1 MGEVWAGEHVAVGV
15 RVALKTLLPA
25 AACDPQ
31 IVARFRREAHVLG
44 RLRSDRVARVVDFV
58 EDKQAGLVLVMDLVD
73 GEALSAVLEK
83 RSFGVEEA
91 VDLGVDIMAA
101 VCDLHRAKI
110 VHRDLKPENII
121 LEPRGGDGRRRAVIV
136 DFGVSRVQHSVS
148 SVDDSLTGITS
159 ADMAVGTIPLLGPE
173 QILSSRD
180 ATGSADLYAVGAILF
195 RAVSG
200 GHVFGEV
207 DDVDYLK
214 QKLTGPA
221 PPLPLGR
228 VDPVARGIAAI
239 VGRALERR
247 PEERYTSA
255 EVMLRDLSELQELA
269 RATAMDLDAPTEEAP
284 PRLLL
289 AALLGGDDEKT
300 GRISLAPDTQVGGL
314 FVENTQE
321 SPGNAAAQRPP
332 PSVAT
337 VRDAGARLPG
347 METPYSG
354 AHPRTRRRG
363 PLPAQ
368 VRPGAGPLVAGDAP
382 DAGFAGADA
391 VPPGPAPG
399 PPDAGRARRR
409 EACAD
414 PSGARVPARA
424 PPLAPDSAVDG
435 AARHGRRPGG
445 GAGDGPRR
453 RRWRPPR
460 RPRAR
465 VALHADVRGEG
476 GGGEGERRST
486 RVIARGL
493 GLFGDVKL
501 P

>member
-1 MGEVWAGEHVAVGV
+1 M
-15 RVALKTLLPA
+15 
-25 AACDPQ
+25 
-31 IVARFRREAHVLG
+31 
-44 RLRSDRVARVVDFV
+44 RSDRVARVVDFV
-58 EDKQAGLVLVMDLVD
+58 EDPEVGLVLVMDFVD
-73 GEALSAVLEK
+73 GEPLGLVLEK

-91 VDLGVDIMAA
+91 LDLGVDIMAA

-159 ADMAVGTIPLLGPE
+159 ADMAVGTIPYMAPE

-255 EVMLRDLSELQELA
+255 EAMLRDLSELQELA

-289 AALLGGDDEKT
+289 AALLGADDEKT
-300 GRISLAPDTQVGGL
+300 GRISLAPDTQEGGL
-314 FVENTQE
+314 CAESTQE

-337 VRDAGARLPG
+337 VRDPGPPPG
-347 METPYSG
+347 METPYPHPPSDAPTRVSYPPRSVPAPIPSG
-354 AHPRTRRRG
+354 
-363 PLPAQ
+363 
-368 VRPGAGPLVAGDAP
+368 AGDAP
-382 DAGFAGADA
+382 DAGLAGADA
-391 VPPGPAPG
+391 VPPGPAPCLA
-399 PPDAGRARRR
+399 DAARARRHV
-409 EACAD
+409 CAD
-414 PSGARVPARA
+414 PSGARTPARA

-435 AARHGRRPGG
+435 AARHDGRPGG

-453 RRWRPPR
+453 PR
-460 RPRAR
+460 GRLAGRPRAR
-465 VALHADVRGEG
+465 VPSR
-476 GGGEGERRST
+476 
-486 RVIARGL
+486 
-493 GLFGDVKL
+493 
-501 P
+501 